1 MVIPCVFLATF
12 RKLNLFQNERILKK
26 EEIEAQ
32 RGQSVPGYAEL
43 GHELKANQAQD
54 PNPPVGALAL

>member
-1 MVIPCVFLATF
+1 MFSLQ
-12 RKLNLFQNERILKK
+12 LFASLTCFKMERILKQ